1 MFDQLFMLKLT
12 IEDTSDKQ
20 TQLGDGNL
28 TIRFFSSLP
37 EKQMEKLKE
46 MKIQLQVVQQFTLK
60 TNREIDGDEHLT
72 IGIFKQFTLKT
83 NREIHGNLM
92 EIVNSKAN
100 HILPLAS

>member
-20 TQLGDGNL
+20 TKLGDGNL

-46 MKIQLQVVQQFTLK
+46 MKTLK
-60 TNREIDGDEHLT
+60 TNREIDGDENST
-72 IGIFKQFTLKT
+72 IGCLVVYI
-83 NREIHGNLM
+83 
-92 EIVNSKAN
+92 
-100 HILPLAS
+100 P